1 MASDRITCPNCGV
14 ENAASDTI
22 CFFCRHRLSGSDT
35 APTLHTAPSA
45 HQPPTL
51 HSAPTQSAPSQS
63 SVTHSPGSQAS
74 RTVPAQPQAARP
86 AGGQLPP
93 TTSAPTVRTTIGQ
106 VPAQALLN
114 RRYRVMH
121 ELGQGGMGAVY
132 LAQDTQLGN
141 RLVAVKEMSQ
151 NNLSEQDRLVAVE
164 TFKREAYLLAGL
176 QHPNLPSIHEHFE
189 QAGHWYLVM
198 SFIQGESLAE
208 YLARVPNG
216 RLPLPEV
223 LHIARELC
231 DVLNYLH
238 SQQPPI
244 IFRDLKPSNIMR
256 TPDGHIYLIDFGI
269 ARLFK
274 PGQSKDTAFYGSMG
288 YSPPEQYGRA
298 QTTERSDIYSLGV
311 TLYELLSGYD
321 PSSSPFRLPP
331 LQTLIPGLPIPLTN
345 LITQM
350 VELDESKRPASIRM
364 VQQVLATS

>member
-1 MASDRITCPNCGV
+1 MASDRIACPNCGV
-14 ENAASDTI
+14 ENAASDTV

-35 APTLHTAPSA
+35 APTTPAPSV
-45 HQPPTL
+45 HKPPTM
-51 HSAPTQSAPSQS
+51 HSAPTQAAPSQPTAARPAS
-63 SVTHSPGSQAS
+63 SQSP
-74 RTVPAQPQAARP
+74 PAAPATARP
-86 AGGQLPP
+86 AGGPL
-93 TTSAPTVRTTIGQ
+93 
-106 VPAQALLN
+106 PAQALLN
-114 RRYRVMH
+114 RRYRVVR
-121 ELGQGGMGAVY
+121 ELGHGGMGAVY

-151 NNLSEQDRLVAVE
+151 NNLSEQDRQVAVE

-189 QAGHWYLVM
+189 QVGHWYLVM
-198 SFIQGESLAE
+198 SFIQGESLAN
-208 YLARVPNG
+208 YLERVPNG
-216 RLPLPEV
+216 RLPLAEV

-238 SQQPPI
+238 GQQPPI

-274 PGQSKDTAFYGSMG
+274 PGQSKDTASYGSMG

-298 QTTERSDIYSLGV
+298 QTNARSDIYSLGV

-331 LQTLIPGLPIPLTN
+331 LQSLVPGLPERLTS
-345 LITQM
+345 LIMQM
-350 VELDESKRPASIRM
+350 VEMDESKRPASIRV
-364 VQQVLATS
+364 VQQALF